1 MLAAVLLVRLA
12 VQRLAS
18 LNWLLEP
25 MARAGR
31 PPSRDQN
38 VLESQKQRQ
47 NLDTVVSGCCVNWSI
62 PVLEG
67 DKISPTRFYEAE
79 NGRLVNNL
87 VHGGGSYLSY

>member
-67 DKISPTRFYEAE
+67 EKNSPTIPHCER
-79 NGRLVNNL
+79 
-87 VHGGGSYLSY
+87 GGGVALMD